1 MLAQLRTLPDDARAA
16 MVVGHNPTMQ
26 TLSQGLLA
34 PRDKKGLS
42 LAVRFGFPTCALG
55 VYRFNVEGWTDVAEG
70 AAKLVALMA
79 PPLTQL
85 GAPTPSRCPDLGP
98 PERYPSKRRMAASP
112 WPPPPQSA
120 TAAVEAPRRR
130 SSSSAVRA
138 TRVPDM
144 PTG

>member
-1 MLAQLRTLPDDARAA
+1 MSPAARTAQTAELVLAQMAETPELRFEEELYGADPEEVIAQLRTLPDDARAA

-55 VYRFNVEGWTDVAEG
+55 VYRFNVEGWKDVAEG

-79 PPLTQL
+79 PP
-85 GAPTPSRCPDLGP
+85 
-98 PERYPSKRRMAASP
+98 Y
-112 WPPPPQSA
+112 
-120 TAAVEAPRRR
+120 
-130 SSSSAVRA
+130 
-138 TRVPDM
+138 
-144 PTG
+144 